1 MSEIMVVM
9 GTRPEIMKNASI
21 IESLDKKAK
30 LTLVWSGQHYD
41 PKLYDIFF
49 EQFKLREPDHDL
61 EVGSGTH
68 SSQTA
73 QILVKLEEIVTRL
86 KPKIILAEGDTNT
99 VVATA
104 LASAKL
110 RIPFAHVESG
120 MRSFDMSMPE
130 EINRLIA
137 DRIAE
142 ILFAP
147 TETAMLNLLF
157 EGTLPTKMYRSGDT
171 LIDAVLKFRQ
181 KLNTRVLDTL
191 SLGKKSYGLVTV
203 HRAENTENPQ
213 NLKNI
218 MGALEKVAENT
229 TLIFPMHP
237 RTKECMSHYGY
248 ELNQKNIFIVP
259 PLGYLEFLSV
269 LEESLFVITDSG
281 GVQEEAMTLN
291 IPCITTRNNTEWAE
305 TLQAGG
311 NFLTGVSR
319 DGIVKTVSYVL
330 VHNHDIR
337 RKLAGHPNPLGD
349 GSAGER
355 ICKLLLDKL
364 NTLQSGQS
372 MSSMDFRDSGYPRY
386 MLLPGDPFEHLSV
399 RQISEKWGV
408 ALTLIYDEQGKPIPP
423 YLETLIRRG
432 WSIRFWG
439 PAKRIDSIIHYS
451 EHLMHGRRNV
461 ITKEANRPKTVL

>member
-1 MSEIMVVM
+1 MSEIMAVM

-49 EQFKLREPDHDL
+49 EQFKLREPDLDL

-157 EGTLPTKMYRSGDT
+157 EGTLPSKMYLSGDT
-171 LIDAVLKFRQ
+171 LIDAVLKFRR

-191 SLGKKSYGLVTV
+191 SLGKKSYGLVTI
-203 HRAENTENPQ
+203 HRAENTEDTR

-237 RTKECMSHYGY
+237 RTKEFMTHYGY

-291 IPCITTRNNTEWAE
+291 IPCVTVRNNTEWAE
-305 TLQAGG
+305 TLEAGG
-311 NFLTGVSR
+311 NFLVGVDR
-319 DGIVKTVSYVL
+319 NRIVETVRYVL
-330 VHNHDIR
+330 ENNQDVR
-337 RKLAGHPNPLGD
+337 ERLASHRNPLGD
-349 GSAGER
+349 GAAGER

-364 NTLQSGQS
+364 SSLRPSQSI
-372 MSSMDFRDSGYPRY
+372 SSMDFRDSGYPKHV
-386 MLLPGDPFEHLSV
+386 LLPGDPFQHLSV
-399 RQISEKWGV
+399 RQISEKWE
-408 ALTLIYDEQGKPIPP
+408 ATPTLIYDEQGKPIPP
-423 YLETLIRRG
+423 YLDTLIRKG

-439 PAKRIDSIIHYS
+439 PAKHIDSITDYCK
-451 EHLMHGRRNV
+451 HLMRG
-461 ITKEANRPKTVL
+461 KSP